1 MAIMT
6 KESDLLIIIFDISN
20 LQSFGDVARN
30 WLGFANKFV
39 EAKNIALLVHKVDKD
54 AAMPLKN
61 II

>member
-39 EAKNIALLVHKVDKD
+39 QAKNIALLAHKVDK
-54 AAMPLKN
+54 
-61 II
+61 